1 MAMAAQNGFGRLMKQ
16 WRQQRG
22 HSQLEL
28 SLRAEVSQKHISF
41 METGRSRPKE
51 DTVHKVAEALEIP
64 LRDRNHLYEMAGLAP
79 QYVDVAIS
87 DQAVAPYKEALMRL
101 LSQQDPYPAYVVDRW
116 WNLVEANNAGRAI
129 FMAPGVDTPNMVD
142 AFMAPGMF
150 RDMILNYNEVAW
162 AFYRR
167 LRSEAM
173 QAPSDMKM
181 QKLAER
187 AVSYLA
193 DVPEPSGLNQHELAI
208 CPKFKIGDTVVNT
221 VTMIA
226 QFSEP
231 NAIVLDE
238 LRLELVFPA
247 DDAAA
252 TFFQSIAAA
261 NVK

>member
-1 MAMAAQNGFGRLMKQ
+1 MTAQAQSGFGRLMKQ
-16 WRQQRG
+16 WRQHRG

-64 LRDRNHLYEMAGLAP
+64 LRDRNKLFELAGLAP
-79 QYVDVAIS
+79 QYAEVSIS
-87 DQAVAPYKEALMRL
+87 DQAVTPYKDALIRL
-101 LSQQDPYPAYVVDRW
+101 LAQQDPFPAYVVDRW
-116 WNLVEANNAGRAI
+116 WNLVETNEAGKKL
-129 FMAPGVDTPNMVD
+129 FMAPGADTPNLVD

-150 RDMILNYNEVAW
+150 RDMVMNFPEVAW

-167 LRSEAM
+167 LRSEAL
-173 QAPSDMKM
+173 QAPADERMQELAARAKAYLSDI
-181 QKLAER
+181 
-187 AVSYLA
+187 
-193 DVPEPSGLNQHELAI
+193 PEPLHLGPHELAL
-208 CPKFKIGDTVVNT
+208 CPKLKIGDTVINT

-247 DDAAA
+247 DAEAAA
-252 TFFQSIAAA
+252 FFAMMAQS
-261 NVK
+261 